1 MPTPHSNQAEWLCLQ
16 QSYDQM
22 EKQAL
27 WLRVVAITL
36 WLWLLQTE
44 SSLLLQL
51 ALLGL
56 FWLQEALW
64 KTQQSRT
71 ADRLMALEQALAQH
85 KDIGCQWHL
94 SWLQQRGSAVGLALS
109 YLQHCFKPTVAITY
123 LVLLAATLVR
133 HFN

>member
-1 MPTPHSNQAEWLCLQ
+1 MQTPHSNQAEWLCLQ

-71 ADRLMALEQALAQH
+71 SKRLLALESASQQQQ
-85 KDIGCQWHL
+85 DIGCQWHTQ
-94 SWLQQRGSAVGLALS
+94 WQAERGGIIQLACS
-109 YLQHCFKPTVAITY
+109 YLQHALKPTVALTY
-123 LVLLAATLVR
+123 LILLAGCLLR
-133 HFN
+133 HWF